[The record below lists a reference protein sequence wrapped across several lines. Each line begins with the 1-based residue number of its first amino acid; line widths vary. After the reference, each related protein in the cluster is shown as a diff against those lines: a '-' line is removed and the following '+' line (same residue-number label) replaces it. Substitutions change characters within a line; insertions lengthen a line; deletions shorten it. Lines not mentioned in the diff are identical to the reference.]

1 MSEIIDLESN
11 NLCTTEDAFEKFQ
24 VVSMYE
30 EDEYITLS
38 DILSPPGS
46 GNNESDIINVPSDQV
61 SEQMQNPRQ
70 KVNLS
75 LIVQENEDQEETP
88 QSKTRVDTKR
98 DVPKLK
104 GRIKTYG
111 KRSSL
116 TKSIGKDSLETSTI
130 TRGNDNTTSSSK
142 INSDLNYDM
151 IIGEEN
157 SQSDS
162 VNQLKDQPNP
172 NKISKKKLSKRG
184 RPSKLKTKMD
194 NLTDTPADDENKKDN
209 RKRRKK
215 LSDIPIISE
224 PLTNYEKNLVPRRNS
239 DNDKL
244 EFEKCKEKALEDIFK
259 VDEPE
264 KVNSSNNIEIKNDDL
279 NEEDIPLVAL
289 SSKNNKIAHCAVNN
303 LEISIDTKQKSLNDS
318 NITHTVE
325 SGLLTEKSP
334 KKRGRPKK
342 VNTDISEVKLNVIEK
357 EFEEKV
363 SSAVDE
369 SLHNLNSVPEKSDL
383 NSCQIEEHLVPKD
396 SIIPDLKEHLPYEC
410 LAKRSLKKPTMSDF
424 EYNID
429 SIVKLDDQLEKSGS
443 EHSENIESLIKES
456 SRPVRRRAKKNF
468 DYDEGSDEDPFAN
481 IESSDDELPKRKKG
495 NKYLSDDEYI
505 PGNKRQQIDLSDSDI
520 DEEEEFAKLKKKKVR
535 RLDIGL
541 PNKSPKKRGR
551 KSNGEKIKSLVR
563 SSIEICETDE
573 NAQADEESL
582 EKNIIEEKQKKSWDG
597 KSEFQNFLAKIAKG
611 TDIKIKKAEAID
623 IEKTALQI
631 PVLDSTQVM
640 KTVEMFTQTNVIT
653 KPVAVQTNSLYDIPM
668 KNQVALTAEQSEKAC
683 EFLSGIVKTTSELG
697 QLMTQKSEDF
707 IEKKINTKN
716 VTDTFKMD
724 YCVKKSFLLFKLA
737 KHNLVQMEEDL
748 SKHYEE
754 FLKENDLIK
763 HREEEKVIAATSN
776 THSDSDCEIVEEPL
790 VKPGKEKPAFN
801 PKTVFLNKELSIK
814 IAKKATEKPKP
825 KEKLNIKGR
834 HTVWINDSIMIKK
847 VKPNQSFLA
856 QDSRNIKP
864 PDTFVTVQMVSDFF
878 KIYERQ
884 KAIQICAPYV
894 KNQGFGDK
902 TFLCYY
908 FAEKSSNILEN
919 SHIPYNEPIQ
929 IPVAET
935 EPSSRNE
942 NNLTSDSNKVSPQ
955 SLCLICTQIIQ
966 RHMQSEYPIIAN
978 TKQKIQENIT
988 YVGACENKNENT
1000 QKQNVKLKVSSLK
1013 TLCYKTIKKLM
1024 YNLNF
1029 SDSEVKTVI
1038 PVCEKQL
1045 NNMYEKSNNILFD
1058 IKLEDISKNSVK
1070 PLFSICLSL
1079 IQNCFKN
1086 ENICEQPTLLYCPHS
1101 LKDIAFKRL
1110 KSIYYNKTT
1119 GNCLQENNSKDRLE
1133 LKTLTKICIDKILS
1147 IINENAILDTSK
1159 CNQKNNSKQAVRSL
1173 NYLCLNKVM
1182 GLLNQHSEYDV
1193 QVDNEEP
1200 LNFCID
1206 KVNTVSEDVFL
1217 EDNYENY
1224 PENVH
1229 QSDRYMDDEEYNL
1242 CDSEDVIN
1250 YEFESREDDNNW
1262 VSQVQMKELRSCTDP
1277 IITQECEKS
1286 QETDICLLNIKI
1298 EPYDYVSESIGES
1311 STIKME
1317 PVEVEET
1324 HFAQLDIITKQENV
1338 ISNSSNKEV
1347 IQRQNC
1353 HSYDVETFEAFVSS
1367 NKMILSMSN
1376 IEYEDVFTQS
1386 TSRVRRHHEPDSD
1399 HNNETYTDT
1408 MNLLVPQNVDTAKG
1422 RLMES
1427 SSDESINKS
1436 TEKKK
1441 LEKRKLKFKKNKKDL
1456 PPTKEKLVLKND
1468 VAILT
1473 RRMRDKIR
1481 QKEKTNQSSDSELED
1496 MTLNLRK
1503 DKSSNIDKN
1512 KKTKSTDNDSPEKE
1526 IQCNDVDS
1534 TEKIDDSYI
1543 EKKENKNINI
1553 QIGSNN
1559 EITLDGESENNQ
1571 NLNANVIE
1579 PVHFNG
1585 PLSPLIKLDE
1595 PIELI
1600 ECQPTISLLENI
1612 NEANYEIDKET
1623 NSKVQLNLDDTMP
1636 FVDRHGWQCYP
1647 IDGKDS
1653 KIYQYPYVSLD
1664 KLPESFVEIY
1674 FRYQDIT
1681 DKNNDDA
1688 EVDKLTNLN
1697 SLHQRTVHIQ
1707 PKDKNRG
1714 KVNNSK
1720 KNCNEPV
1727 KECISHENLQTRVK
1741 VEAHNELSPS
1751 EDEREFEDNVS
1762 HFAPKQS
1769 SDNYLAKD
1777 SLMDDDSESEKIDNK
1792 DTNETKV
1799 DDEICHKPRAGRS
1812 LKSKDKDKFNPDDLM
1827 LTADKMMN
1835 KELALLHAPVVL
1847 KEEIED
1853 KKDFTIRPTR
1863 STNKNTTKISIIKEP
1878 KEEDDSSSEEEKQ
1891 WFTTKEKLL
1900 KRLEKKQEV
1909 PNVDDAK
1916 RAKLVSE
1923 FIEKRGDGIETR
1935 QRARPRRRSKKKL
1948 LERRKQMK
1956 ILSRELFGD
1965 ETSHTGKK
1973 YQSQTN
1979 MSKGRRNIRKVID
1992 KKSLGRNTVLANM
2005 EEFERKQR
2013 LSQRQA
2019 QLREVLGCEEGVNV
2033 VVINDELCLEYDF
2046 QELRPIVTV
2055 HPFFTKV
2062 MKAHQYSGVK
2072 FMWDACFESVAATR
2086 GGGGGGC
2093 ILAHCMGLGKTLQVL
2108 ALLHTVLTHPK
2119 VGMRRVLVCC
2129 PLSTVLNWVDEI
2141 NKWIGP
2147 VTNKIKQRKIKRK
2160 LQVFE
2165 LSKLKKTYERAYQLE
2180 DWFNGGGIFIIG
2192 YELFRSLTTLD
2203 PMLDNVRPT
2212 IVNKIRMALLDPGPD
2227 MIICDEG
2234 HLLKNDCSVLA
2245 VAMSRVVTKRRII
2258 LTGTPMQNNLR
2269 EYYCMVNFVKPNL
2282 LGTYSEYSNR
2292 FENPIMNGQHR
2303 DSREEDIKLMKA
2315 RTHILHKVL
2324 EGCLQRQ
2331 EASVLYPYLPKKYE
2345 YTLFI
2350 TLTKCQREL
2359 YNHYLFNCTKETK
2372 QSVLKDFHV
2381 LQKIWTHPQVLQNF
2395 LTRARD
2401 DGTDTKIKVEK
2412 LEDDLARDDL
2422 GASEDAK
2429 PGAAEGGWLP
2439 HVAPRLLHAL
2449 DSSNKFLV
2457 VFRLLDECVELGD
2470 KVLIFSTS
2478 LYTMDALEYF
2488 LRRERAW
2495 ALGREYYRLDGSV
2508 PAEVRQ
2514 KWCREFNAPNNVT
2527 TRLFL
2532 ISTRAGCLGLN
2543 MTAANRVIILDTS
2556 WNPAH
2561 DIQSIFRVYRFGQKK
2576 DCYIYRLVA
2585 MGTMEQKIYERSV
2598 TKQAVACRVV
2608 DEQQIDRHYNMSDL
2622 SELYNL
2628 DEAGAG
2634 VSAGLAAGVRD
2645 AALLRVARADAAGAA
2660 LHAVHEHDSLLR
2672 GSGESGLPED
2682 ERAAAWMQFQQEHT
2696 ANHTTIKNIEI
2707 DLLAAEKTRD
2717 KIVGNN
2723 DIQLQAEAE
2732 KSKNIQERKPKRE
2745 KKTSTTNSYID
2756 SQPSTSRQ
2764 SESTLKPEAEES
2776 MIKKIMGILI
2786 KHNFHTTKTAEEI
2799 SDLVVDV
2806 RNVIANAKKNG
2817 LDNVNPL
2824 TASIA
2829 KVLLESE
2836 ALPISESNNVSLKVD
2851 VSHSPE
2857 SESTE
2862 MIIGIP
2868 CDEDIRSAVE
2878 THDKDTTTQ
2887 EYFDRKRRRERKQ
2900 SDEEYVPESRRR
2912 KKKVTPGEKP
2922 KRKRTNEKN
2931 GANTIDDSSFDSS
2944 EVPRTEAQESALIES
2959 ENSVPTILQ
2968 SVINRTSDQILT
2980 KQLVIEETIEAK
2992 LSEKNMSAK
3001 QIKNSDDCMV
3011 VESILLSDDDD
3022 EPLAAIKP
3030 TENVNTDNSKEN
3042 KKNKDEENNEII
3054 PLHQSLLINKNF
3066 IKIVAHTYLSGN
3078 PMLDED
3084 AAILAAQYSAIKALK
3099 EVKSTGKEI
3108 TSGPIYDIAV
3118 KVLGKSLL
3126 KKLQTLRGGMNDF
3139 SMSIEPENTHN
3150 QNDITTES
3158 YIEPTLKKV
3167 TVTEAKTK
3175 KAINKKYLI
3184 KQKNHSINSAQ
3195 DCGNEKNCVDQ
3206 YVTESNAVPISCG
3219 SHSVVPVGIFKGPA
3233 SIHTNEPPLQDECIL
3248 PDDDDAMITP
3258 LNTEPTSANEAICQ
3272 KNATRRN
3279 SQKLLVNAVIADSAK
3294 IEKNA
3299 KNVLIQP
3306 KPVNLIVA
3314 PISTGITK
3322 PTIMSIAKVGHEV
3335 GITNPGVSTQLSDTI
3350 CLDSDEDDI
3359 TSDISNVMPVR
3370 EEQNATPITKPQN
3383 VAVDLPIN
3391 SPTRLNK
3398 KNVVFPAL
3406 KETSK
3411 SIQSTADINKV
3422 NPSSKNTKESVRSS
3436 LTANKESK
3444 SQKILNKTNCKP
3456 GDILRISESGKI
3468 EVLKRTD
3475 HLPASVSS
3483 FAINEARGQTP
3494 ADSEFITNDCQIITP
3509 DVNKYFIAKTVYST
3523 PKIVTEKK
3531 DPKNMKEV
3539 EKCNN
3544 SIHSKIK
3551 TPDPLSVLDD
3561 VIHIPSDENE
3571 KTITKPYKKADKLT
3585 LTQEA
3590 FVAKDNIKSTRDTKI
3605 IARQSTKINIK
3616 KVEEKK
3622 EVTNANN
3629 NIDLTATNTKVSI
3642 ITPSTRKPE
3651 IKNEKSTIKRCA
3663 NNEKNSSNSYVSI
3676 AKIIEARQPTNNIKK
3691 VEKKNVE
3698 TKNDVINRNN
3708 KIDLTTCDRVYNNAP
3723 SAITKEDNMKVID
3736 LTENSSVNDAGTR
3749 IAIKK
3754 KDSVAIAGTSKDI
3767 IINKIGTLLNNSKN
3781 ILTKD
3786 VTKVLNN
3793 KTSARK
3799 NVTITL
3805 QKVATSDNLKR
3816 TSPWQESDIKKIKAE
3831 SSRPMS
3837 LKDFNLDD
3845 FDDIIELE

>member
-24 VVSMYE
+24 AVSMYE

-38 DILSPPGS
+38 DILSPTGS
-46 GNNESDIINVPSDQV
+46 GNNGSDTINVPSDQV
-61 SEQMQNPRQ
+61 SGQMKDPTP

-75 LIVQENEDQEETP
+75 ATVQENEGQEETP
-88 QSKTRVDTKR
+88 ENKTTIHTQR
-98 DVPKLK
+98 DVSKIK
-104 GRIKTYG
+104 GRKKKYT

-116 TKSIGKDSLETSTI
+116 TKNIRKDSLETSVI
-130 TRGNDNTTSSSK
+130 THGNENTTTSSN

-151 IIGEEN
+151 IIGEQN
-157 SQSDS
+157 SKMDS
-162 VNQLKDQPNP
+162 ANQLEYQPNP
-172 NKISKKKLSKRG
+172 SKISKKKSPCLSSFNVKKGTNKNKLSKRG
-184 RPSKLKTKMD
+184 RPTKLKTKRD
-194 NLTDTPADDENKKDN
+194 NLTNKSDDTDDENKKDN

-215 LSDIPIISE
+215 LSDIPINSE
-224 PLTNYEKNLVPRRNS
+224 PLINSETNLVPRSDS

-244 EFEKCKEKALEDIFK
+244 ELNECEEKALADINK
-259 VDEPE
+259 VDKSEE
-264 KVNSSNNIEIKNDDL
+264 VNSSNIIEINNDDL
-279 NEEDIPLVAL
+279 NEEDLPLVAL
-289 SSKNNKIAHCAVNN
+289 SSKNSKNVHCAVNN

-318 NITHTVE
+318 NITYPVD
-325 SGLLTEKSP
+325 SGHLSEKSP

-342 VNTDISEVKLNVIEK
+342 VNTNKISEDKLNLIEK
-357 EFEEKV
+357 ECEEKV
-363 SSAVDE
+363 SSVVDE
-369 SLHNLNSVPEKSDL
+369 SLHSLNSEPELSDL
-383 NSCQIEEHLVPKD
+383 TSCQIQEHLVPKD
-396 SIIPDLKEHLPYEC
+396 SVITDLKENLPNEY
-410 LAKRSLKKPTMSDF
+410 LSKRSLKKPTMSDF

-429 SIVKLDDQLEKSGS
+429 SIVKLDNKLEKSGLDDS
-443 EHSENIESLIKES
+443 ESLMKES
-456 SRPVRRRAKKNF
+456 SRPVRRRAIKNF

-481 IESSDDELPKRKKG
+481 IESSDDDDLPRRKKG
-495 NKYLSDDEYI
+495 SKYFSDDEYI
-505 PGNKRQQIDLSDSDI
+505 PGNKRQQNYLSDSDI
-520 DEEEEFAKLKKKKVR
+520 DEEEEISKLKKKKVKK
-535 RLDIGL
+535 LDLGL
-541 PNKSPKKRGR
+541 PNKGPKKRGR
-551 KSNGEKIKSLVR
+551 KSNAEKIKSLVR
-563 SSIEICETDE
+563 SSIEKCETDG
-573 NAQADEESL
+573 NVQANEESF
-582 EKNIIEEKQKKSWDG
+582 ERNIIEDKQQNSWDG
-597 KSEFQNFLAKIAKG
+597 KNEFQNFLAKIAKG
-611 TDIKIKKAEAID
+611 TDIKIKKADALD

-631 PVLDSTQVM
+631 PILESTQVT
-640 KTVEMFTQTNVIT
+640 KTVEMFTQTNVTVT

-668 KNQVALTAEQSEKAC
+668 KNQVPLTAEQSEKAC
-683 EFLSGIVKTTSELG
+683 EFLSSIVKTTSELG

-754 FLKENDLIK
+754 FLKANDLLK
-763 HREEEKVIAATSN
+763 HREEEKVIVPTSN

-790 VKPGKEKPAFN
+790 VKPRKEKPAFN

-856 QDSRNIKP
+856 QDSRNKKP
-864 PDTFVTVQMVSDFF
+864 PDTYVTVQMVSDFF
-878 KIYERQ
+878 KEYERQ
-884 KAIQICAPYV
+884 KAVQMCAPYV
-894 KNQGFGDK
+894 KNQGFGNK

-908 FAEKSSNILEN
+908 FAETSSNIIEN
-919 SHIPYNEPIQ
+919 SHIPYNEPVDAPI
-929 IPVAET
+929 AET
-935 EPSSRNE
+935 EPTSRNE
-942 NNLTSDSNKVSPQ
+942 NNPTSNSNKICPQ
-955 SLCLICTQIIQ
+955 SLCFICTQIIQ
-966 RHMQSEYPIIAN
+966 RNMQSEYPTIAN
-978 TKQKIQENIT
+978 TNQKLQENIT
-988 YVGACENKNENT
+988 YVDACENKNENI
-1000 QKQNVKLKVSSLK
+1000 QNQHVKLKVSSLK
-1013 TLCYKTIKKLM
+1013 TLCYRTIKKLM

-1029 SDSEVKTVI
+1029 RDSEVKTLI
-1038 PVCEKQL
+1038 PVCEKQQ
-1045 NNMYEKSNNILFD
+1045 NNIYEKNNNVLFD
-1058 IKLEDISKNSVK
+1058 IKIEGISKNSVK
-1070 PLFSICLSL
+1070 SLFSICLGL
-1079 IQNCFKN
+1079 IQNCFRN
-1086 ENICEQPTLLYCPHS
+1086 ENICEKPTSLYHPHS
-1101 LKDIAFKRL
+1101 LKHIVFKRL
-1110 KSIYYNKTT
+1110 KSIYYNKTMV
-1119 GNCLQENNSKDRLE
+1119 NCLQENNSKGTLE
-1133 LKTLTKICIDKILS
+1133 VKTLEKICIETIVS
-1147 IINENAILDTSK
+1147 IINGNTILDNSK
-1159 CNQKNNSKQAVRSL
+1159 CNEKKNSEAVKSL

-1182 GLLNQHSEYDV
+1182 TLLNQNSEYDNV
-1193 QVDNEEP
+1193 QVDNGES
-1200 LNFCID
+1200 LNFYID

-1224 PENVH
+1224 PENIH
-1229 QSDRYMDDEEYNL
+1229 HSNQYTDDEEYDL
-1242 CDSEDVIN
+1242 CDSEDIIN
-1250 YEFESREDDNNW
+1250 YECESREDDNNW
-1262 VSQVQMKELRSCTDP
+1262 VSQVQMQELRSCTDP

-1286 QETDICLLNIKI
+1286 HETDIGLLNIKI
-1298 EPYDYVSESIGES
+1298 EPYDVSESIVET
-1311 STIKME
+1311 STIKIE

-1324 HFAQLDIITKQENV
+1324 NFTQLDVITKQENI
-1338 ISNSSNKEV
+1338 ISNSSNREV
-1347 IQRQNC
+1347 IQRQNSN
-1353 HSYDVETFEAFVSS
+1353 SYDVDAFEAFVSS

-1376 IEYEDVFTQS
+1376 IDDEDVYTQS
-1386 TSRVRRHHEPDSD
+1386 TSRVRRHYEPDSD
-1399 HNNETYTDT
+1399 DNNETYTDT
-1408 MNLLVPQNVDTAKG
+1408 LNLLVPQNVDTAKG

-1427 SSDESINKS
+1427 SSDENVSKT

-1441 LEKRKLKFKKNKKDL
+1441 LEKRKLKPKRHKREL
-1456 PPTKEKLVLKND
+1456 PTTKEKLVPKND

-1481 QKEKTNQSSDSELED
+1481 QEEKINQSSDSELED

-1503 DKSSNIDKN
+1503 DKASNIDKN
-1512 KKTKSTDNDSPEKE
+1512 KKTKSPDNHSPEKE

-1534 TEKIDDSYI
+1534 TEKIDDSYV
-1543 EKKENKNINI
+1543 EKEENENINVHI
-1553 QIGSNN
+1553 DTSNN
-1559 EITLDGESENNQ
+1559 EITLDGENESNQ
-1571 NLNANVIE
+1571 NFKTNIE
-1579 PVHFNG
+1579 PVNLNG
-1585 PLSPLIKLDE
+1585 QLSPLIKLDQ

-1600 ECQPTISLLENI
+1600 ECQPTMPLLEND
-1612 NEANYEIDKET
+1612 NESNYEVDEET
-1623 NSKVQLNLDDTMP
+1623 SSKVQLTSDGTVP

-1664 KLPESFVEIY
+1664 KLPESFVETY

-1681 DKNNDDA
+1681 EKNSDDA

-1697 SLHQRTVHIQ
+1697 SLRQRTVHIQ
-1707 PKDKNRG
+1707 PNDKNSG
-1714 KVNNSK
+1714 KVNNNK
-1720 KNCNEPV
+1720 KNCSLPE
-1727 KECISHENLQTRVK
+1727 KECISNENLQTDIK
-1741 VEAHNELSPS
+1741 IETHNELSPS
-1751 EDEREFEDNVS
+1751 EDEREYDDNVS
-1762 HFAPKQS
+1762 HFAPEQS
-1769 SDNYLAKD
+1769 SDNYMAKD
-1777 SLMDDDSESEKIDNK
+1777 SLMDDDSESEKIDDK
-1792 DTNETKV
+1792 DTKETKV
-1799 DDEICHKPRAGRS
+1799 DEEICNKPRTGRS
-1812 LKSKDKDKFNPDDLM
+1812 SKSKDKDKLNPDDLM

-1835 KELALLHAPVVL
+1835 KELALLHAPVVM

-1853 KKDFTIRPTR
+1853 KKDFPIRPTR

-1878 KEEDDSSSEEEKQ
+1878 KGEDDSSSEEEKQ

-1923 FIEKRGDGIETR
+1923 FIEKRGDGTETR
-1935 QRARPRRRSKKKL
+1935 QRARPRRRSNKKL

-1965 ETSHTGKK
+1965 ENPHTGKK

-2072 FMWDACFESVAATR
+2072 FMWDACFESVAASR
-2086 GGGGGGC
+2086 GGGGC

-2147 VTNKIKQRKIKRK
+2147 VTNTIKQRKIKRK

-2203 PMLDNVRPT
+2203 PVLDNVRPT

-2359 YNHYLFNCTKETK
+2359 YNHYLSNCTKETK

-2381 LQKIWTHPQVLQNF
+2381 LQKIWTHPQVLHNF

-2412 LEDDLARDDL
+2412 LEDDLAREDL

-2429 PGAAEGGWLP
+2429 PGAAGGAWEP
-2439 HVAPRLLHAL
+2439 HVAPLQLRAL

-2457 VFRLLDECVELGD
+2457 VFRLLQECVELGD

-2478 LYTMDALEYF
+2478 LYTMDALEFF

-2622 SELYNL
+2622 SELYKL
-2628 DEAGAG
+2628 DEEGAG

-2682 ERAAAWMQFQQEHT
+2682 ERAAAWMQFQQEHA

-2707 DLLAAEKTRD
+2707 DLAAKKTGD
-2717 KIVGNN
+2717 DLLGNN
-2723 DIQLQAEAE
+2723 EIHIKTEAD
-2732 KSKNIQERKPKRE
+2732 KSKNLPEGKPKRE
-2745 KKTSTTNSYID
+2745 KKTSTKKTSYID

-2764 SESTLKPEAEES
+2764 TESSLKPEAEES

-2786 KHNFHTTKTAEEI
+2786 KHNFHTTKTAQEI

-2836 ALPISESNNVSLKVD
+2836 ALPIAESNNVSLKEENQ
-2851 VSHSPE
+2851 SPE

-2868 CDEDIRSAVE
+2868 CDEDIRSAVGI
-2878 THDKDTTTQ
+2878 HDKDTSKE

-2900 SDEEYVPESRRR
+2900 SDEEYVPETRR
-2912 KKKVTPGEKP
+2912 KKKKVIPSEKS
-2922 KRKRTNEKN
+2922 KRKRTNDKN
-2931 GANTIDDSSFDSS
+2931 VSINDESSFDSS
-2944 EVPRTEAQESALIES
+2944 QTESQQSVLTET
-2959 ENSVPTILQ
+2959 ENSVATILQ
-2968 SVINRTSDQILT
+2968 PVTNKTPEQILNE
-2980 KQLVIEETIEAK
+2980 QLITGGTIETEVSK
-2992 LSEKNMSAK
+2992 TNMPVEEVK
-3001 QIKNSDDCMV
+3001 DSDDCMV

-3022 EPLAAIKP
+3022 EPLSVIKP
-3030 TENVNTDNSKEN
+3030 TENVNMDHSKDNEVD
-3042 KKNKDEENNEII
+3042 KDESNEII
-3054 PLHQSLLINKNF
+3054 PLHQSLLTNKNF

-3099 EVKSTGKEI
+3099 EIKSTGKEI

-3126 KKLQTLRGGMNDF
+3126 KKLQTVRGMKDF
-3139 SMSIEPENTHN
+3139 SMSIEPENTNN
-3150 QNDITTES
+3150 QIDITTES
-3158 YIEPTLKKV
+3158 FSEPKLKKV
-3167 TVTEAKTK
+3167 TVPEAKTK
-3175 KAINKKYLI
+3175 RANHKKHLI
-3184 KQKNHSINSAQ
+3184 TKQKNHSINSTQ
-3195 DCGNEKNCVDQ
+3195 ISGNEKNGVDQ
-3206 YVTESNAVPISCG
+3206 YGSQSNAVPISCG

-3233 SIHTNEPPLQDECIL
+3233 SLHPNEPPLQDECIL
-3248 PDDDDAMITP
+3248 PDDDDVMITP
-3258 LNTEPTSANEAICQ
+3258 LNTEATSANKNIYQ

-3279 SQKLLVNAVIADSAK
+3279 SQKLLVNAVIADSNK
-3294 IEKNA
+3294 TEKNA
-3299 KNVLIQP
+3299 KHVLIQP

-3314 PISTGITK
+3314 PVSTGVTK

-3335 GITNPGVSTQLSDTI
+3335 GTTNPGTSTQLSDTI

-3359 TSDISNVMPVR
+3359 TSDISNVVPVQ
-3370 EEQNATPITKPQN
+3370 ENQNVTPITKAEN
-3383 VAVDLPIN
+3383 VSADLPIN
-3391 SPTRLNK
+3391 SPSTLK
-3398 KNVVFPAL
+3398 KKIVLFPAL
-3406 KETSK
+3406 METSK
-3411 SIQSTADINKV
+3411 STHSTADINKV
-3422 NPSSKNTKESVRSS
+3422 NANCKKTKETVRSS
-3436 LTANKESK
+3436 LSSNKESR
-3444 SQKILNKTNCKP
+3444 SQKVLNTTNCKP
-3456 GDILRISESGKI
+3456 GDILRISQSGKI

-3475 HLPASVSS
+3475 LLPASVSS
-3483 FAINEARGQTP
+3483 YANNEVRTQNR
-3494 ADSEFITNDCQIITP
+3494 ADSEFITDDCQIITP
-3509 DVNKYFIAKTVYST
+3509 KVTKKSTAKTVSST

-3531 DPKNMKEV
+3531 DPKNNKEV

-3544 SIHSKIK
+3544 SIHTNIK

-3571 KTITKPYKKADKLT
+3571 KSVTNHYKNADKLT
-3585 LTQEA
+3585 FNQEA
-3590 FVAKDNIKSTRDTKI
+3590 SVAKDNTKSTKDPKAV
-3605 IARQSTKINIK
+3605 ARQSTKINMK
-3616 KVEEKK
+3616 KVEEKL
-3622 EVTNANN
+3622 EVSNANN
-3629 NIDLTATNTKVSI
+3629 KIDLTATNTKVSNI
-3642 ITPSTRKPE
+3642 APSTSKPE
-3651 IKNEKSTIKRCA
+3651 IKNEISTIKSCI
-3663 NNEKNSSNSYVSI
+3663 NDEINTSKSHVST
-3676 AKIIEARQPTNNIKK
+3676 ARIIEAREPTNNIKK
-3691 VEKKNVE
+3691 LEKKNKE
-3698 TKNDVINRNN
+3698 TKNDVIKRNN
-3708 KIDLTTCDRVYNNAP
+3708 KIDLTT
-3723 SAITKEDNMKVID
+3723 TTEDTMKVID
-3736 LTENSSVNDAGTR
+3736 LTDNSSANDADKR
-3749 IAIKK
+3749 IANNK
-3754 KDSVAIAGTSKDI
+3754 KDSIAIAGTSKNI
-3767 IINKIGTLLNNSKN
+3767 IINKMATLLNNSKN
-3781 ILTKD
+3781 TPTKD

-3799 NVTITL
+3799 IVNITL

-3816 TSPWQESDIKKIKAE
+3816 TSPWQESDIKKMKPE
-3831 SSRPMS
+3831 SSKPMT